1 VFYCK
6 AKKQSKRKQSKN
18 KVFFCVAKMQCYL
31 FDLCV
36 FYFIKNNKNKAI
48 ALQKS
53 IFASG
58 KQMKKVKDHTQDK
71 QKQVKLIKKACS
83 KLITPLWT

>member
-1 VFYCK
+1 MH
-6 AKKQSKRKQSKN
+6 
-18 KVFFCVAKMQCYL
+18 FCTKCIFAPNL
-31 FDLCV
+31 FDAKIYFGVV
-36 FYFIKNNKNKAI
+36 FDFVKNT
-48 ALQKS
+48 
-53 IFASG
+53 ASG